1 MEPIEH
7 WRDVPISDE
16 YTATTRG
23 PSATDG
29 LHYHEA
35 GDGHPLVLL
44 HGSGPGVSGWSNF
57 SENLP
62 VFARNFRTIVVDM
75 PSFGAS
81 PDFTYDRPYPE
92 VAAQA
97 VVTLLDDLGIE
108 KAHLLGN
115 SMGGWVSLETAALAP
130 DRVERMVLM
139 GPGGLYAPLL
149 GPMLSEG
156 ARRLQEFLVEPS
168 REALEAWVD
177 SMVYD
182 QATITPQLLDARWK
196 NSTAPH
202 AIDRMRAVMA
212 SLALPGKAPLW
223 TRTDEIPHETLVTWG
238 RDDRMLP
245 PDGAL
250 FALRRMP
257 KADLHILGECGHWA
271 QVERKHDFETLA
283 TSFLTR

>member
-1 MEPIEH
+1 METLDYDATTSEP
-7 WRDVPISDE
+7 
-16 YTATTRG
+16 TAT
-23 PSATDG
+23 DH
-29 LHYHEA
+29 LHFHEA

-57 SENLP
+57 SKNLP

-75 PSFGAS
+75 PGFGAS
-81 PDFTYDRPYPE
+81 PDIEYDRPYPE
-92 VAAQA
+92 LAAESMIR
-97 VVTLLDDLGIE
+97 LLDDLGIE

-115 SMGGWVSLETAALAP
+115 SMGGWVALETAALAP
-130 DRVERMVLM
+130 ERVERLVLM

-149 GPMLSEG
+149 GPMMSEG
-156 ARRLQEFLVEPS
+156 ARCLNAFLVDPT
-168 REALEAWVD
+168 REALEAWVH

-182 QATITPQLLDARWK
+182 PATITPQLLDERW
-196 NSTAPH
+196 NNATAPG
-202 AIDRMRAVMA
+202 AIERMRAVMA

-223 TRTDEIPHETLVTWG
+223 ARTDEIPHRTLVTWG
-238 RDDRMLP
+238 RDDRMLQ

-271 QVERKHDFETLA
+271 QIERKHDFEALT
-283 TSFLTR
+283 TDFLTR

>member
-1 MEPIEH
+1 MTLLADY
-7 WRDVPISDE
+7 RN
-16 YTATTRG
+16 TTRG
-23 PSATDG
+23 PSATG
-29 LHYHEA
+29 KLHYHEA
-35 GDGHPLVLL
+35 GEGHPLILL

-75 PSFGAS
+75 PGFGAS
-81 PDFTYDRPYPE
+81 PDVDYDRPYPE
-92 VAAQA
+92 IASQA
-97 VVTLLDDLGIE
+97 IVTLLDDLAID

-139 GPGGLYAPLL
+139 GPGGLYAPTL

-156 ARRLQEFLVEPS
+156 ARRLHEFLDKPS
-168 REALEAWVD
+168 RSALEAWVD

-182 QATITPQLLDARWK
+182 PATITPKLLDDRWE
-196 NSTAPH
+196 NSTAPR
-202 AIDRMRAVMA
+202 AIDRMRAVID
-212 SLALPGKAPLW
+212 SLNLPGKTPLW
-223 TRTDEIPHETLVTWG
+223 SRTEQIPHETLITWG

-245 PDGAL
+245 PDGAF
-250 FALRRMP
+250 FAVRRMP
-257 KADLHILGECGHWA
+257 KADLHLLGECGHWA
-271 QVERKHDFETLA
+271 QIERKSDFEALV